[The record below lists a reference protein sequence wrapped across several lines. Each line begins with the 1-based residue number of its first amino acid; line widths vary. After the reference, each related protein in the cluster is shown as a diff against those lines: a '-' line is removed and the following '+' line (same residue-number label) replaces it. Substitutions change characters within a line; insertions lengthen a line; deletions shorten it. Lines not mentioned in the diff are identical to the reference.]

1 MKLRVF
7 SVDFTRLSSF
17 ARAIFVIQAVL
28 LGAVCP
34 SYASNNG
41 VAEVQFAEGL
51 VETLPNGDSSW
62 RKAGQGTELYAGDR
76 IRTSS
81 QAQAAIRF
89 KDGYVMRMRE
99 RTEIAVPDSGVRS
112 NPVIEVKS
120 GGAYFFSR
128 VKHSYPVVKTLHV
141 SASVR
146 GTEFTVDVNPQS
158 STLSLIA
165 GSLQLAGVEKTV
177 TPGQSVIANLGG
189 VSIVPLVS
197 FARTVQWAVPY
208 PVVVDLKSTLTSA
221 GLSFDDVARAL
232 SYESEEERERALV
245 HLNLPAPYYYL
256 ADGLGSIYAGDLD
269 KAQESLRSAL
279 TDRRTSSEAAAQ
291 IAVIRL
297 LNGDRPGAKAILR
310 QYQKAGGSS
319 SLLQA
324 RALVAQADYDLPR
337 AESLLLKAVEI
348 DSGNIT
354 SWTRLAELALGAG
367 DVDLAEDYLDRSEVT
382 GQPDSYSQV
391 MRGFIALFRHEPGK
405 AEHYFA
411 QALGDRAHV
420 AEATFGL
427 AMTAISRGN
436 LDYGREQLEKA
447 VVMAPTRSLYRSYL
461 AKAYFEQDL
470 AGVSLAELERAV
482 SLDSA
487 DPTPWLY
494 AAWAELAE
502 HKPVRALRAIDK
514 AIEKNDNRAIY
525 RSRELLDQD
534 LSAAATG
541 LGRIYGRLG
550 FDELSRI
557 AAMRSVMEDYS
568 NPSAHFLLADSYR
581 GKHLGSGTVST
592 ENVIGRLLIPS
603 NYNSARI
610 NPAGDAGLNE
620 YTTLFDRPFSD
631 LSSNVEYNSFI
642 KEVSGSVDYSTASR
656 GIAWQTGIS
665 GANRDGFREND
676 WRREYQLFHRG
687 QGDLTNKF
695 SLAWDA
701 ALTSFDQGDTAVD
714 FDPYAEDGDVESNID
729 SAFLRVGAHFS
740 PTVSSDLLAQMV
752 ASLSTNDFT
761 DDNNRE
767 RFPYGRFTSGAPVV
781 EDKPL
786 SIASL
791 VREEMSR
798 DRDLY
803 QGDVQYSLN
812 GNLLS
817 LVSGAFVR
825 TEKTKALEDGT
836 LISAGDAQALDF
848 LSGSK
853 FGSSTD
859 LDATSTNLYSY
870 LNFKPLKR
878 LQLTAGVTWTSLDMP
893 ANGENAP
900 FIEKNWSKNSVDPK
914 VGIWVEPLDGTVFRS
929 AWGKTLNRTGR
940 GGLDSLEP
948 TFVGGFNQVFD
959 GVAGSEQEFFAVG
972 LDQRLDSGTYIGT
985 SISRRKLRYD
995 ATRYFGVIET
1005 DLFSRDTVFSDQEE
1019 TLDGGADIDHAEVYF
1034 YHVLSDSFTSTL
1046 NYSWEHFEEFSPLP
1060 ETETW
1065 KLQPELRYFSETG
1078 LFAFT
1083 SGVWRVQDRSS
1094 VYSLK
1099 EQEDFWIFN
1108 FGGGYEFDNR
1118 RGAIEFAV
1126 ENILDK
1132 KFHYSPVS
1140 DEAEVFPGIGFW
1152 TRAGYRF

>member
-1 MKLRVF
+1 MKLRI
-7 SVDFTRLSSF
+7 SNADSTSLSGLL
-17 ARAIFVIQAVL
+17 RVIFVMQAL
-28 LGAVCP
+28 LIGAADL
-34 SYASNNG
+34 SYASNDG
-41 VAEVQFAEGL
+41 IAELQFAEGL
-51 VETLPNGDSSW
+51 VESISDGERAW
-62 RKAGQGTELYAGDR
+62 RQVGIGTELHAGDR

-99 RTEIAVPDSGVRS
+99 RTEISVPVSGVRS
-112 NPVIEVKS
+112 NPVIEVKD
-120 GGAYFFSR
+120 GAAYFFSR
-128 VKHSYPVVKTLHV
+128 VKRSYPVVKTMHV

-146 GTEFTVDVNPQS
+146 GTEFTVEVSPQA
-158 STLSLIA
+158 STLSLVA
-165 GSLQLAGVEKTV
+165 GSLQLAEVEKTIV
-177 TPGQSVIANLGG
+177 PGQSVIANSRG

-208 PVVVDLKSTLTSA
+208 PVVVDLETEFTTA
-221 GLSFDDVARAL
+221 GIKFDQVARAL
-232 SYESEEERERALV
+232 SYESDEQRERALLN
-245 HLNLPAPYYYL
+245 LNLPAPYYYL
-256 ADGLGSIYAGDLD
+256 ADGLSSLYAGDLD
-269 KAQESLRSAL
+269 KSQESLKSAL
-279 TDRRTSSEAAAQ
+279 ADSRTSSAAAAQ
-291 IAVIRL
+291 LAVIRL
-297 LNGDRPGAKAILR
+297 LNGDRPGAKAVLAR
-310 QYQKAGGSS
+310 YQQEDSS
-319 SLLQA
+319 ALLQA
-324 RALVAQADYDLPR
+324 RAFVAQADYDLPR
-337 AESLLLKAVEI
+337 AESLLLKSVKLGP
-348 DSGNIT
+348 GNTIA
-354 SWTRLAELALGAG
+354 WARLAELALGAG
-367 DVDLAEDYLDRSEVT
+367 DADLAEDYLDRAQVS
-382 GQPDSYSQV
+382 GQSDAYSQV
-391 MRGFIALFRHEPGK
+391 MRGFIALFRHEPAK
-405 AEHYFA
+405 ADRYFA

-427 AMTAISRGN
+427 AMSEISRGN
-436 LDYGREQLEKA
+436 LEHGREQLEKA

-470 AGVSLAELERAV
+470 AKVSLAELERAAT
-482 SLDSA
+482 LDSA

-494 AAWAELAE
+494 AAWVELAD

-557 AAMRSVMEDYS
+557 AAMRSIMEDYS

-592 ENVIGRLLIPS
+592 ENVIGRLLIPA

-610 NPAGDAGLNE
+610 NPAGEAGLNE

-631 LSSNVEYNSFI
+631 LSTSVEYNSFT
-642 KEVSGSVDYSTASR
+642 KGVAGSVDYSTASR
-656 GIAWQTGIS
+656 GIAWQTGVS

-676 WRREYQLFHRG
+676 WRREYQFFHRG
-687 QGDLTNKF
+687 QGDVTNKV

-714 FDPYAEDGDVESNID
+714 YDPYAEDGDVESNID

-740 PTVSSDLLAQMV
+740 PTVSSDILAQIV
-752 ASLSTNDFT
+752 ASMSANDLT

-781 EDKPL
+781 DDSPL
-786 SIASL
+786 SISSL

-803 QGDVQYSLN
+803 QGDLQYSLN

-817 LVSGAFVR
+817 LVSGAFIR
-825 TEKTKALEDGT
+825 SEKTTALEDGT
-836 LISAGDAQALDF
+836 LSSVGDSQALDF
-848 LSGSK
+848 LSGRK
-853 FGSSTD
+853 FGSATD

-870 LNFKPLKR
+870 LTFKPVKR
-878 LQLTAGVTWTSLDMP
+878 FQMTAGATWTSLDMP

-900 FIEKNWSKNSVDPK
+900 FIEENWSKDSLDPK
-914 VGIWVEPLDGTVFRS
+914 VGAWIEPLDGTVLRA
-929 AWGKTLNRTGR
+929 AWGRSLNRTGR

-972 LDQRLDSGTYIGT
+972 LDQRLGSGTYIGT
-985 SISRRKLRYD
+985 SVSRRKLRYD

-1005 DLFSRDTVFSDQEE
+1005 DLFSKDTAFAIQEE
-1019 TLDGGADIDHAEVYF
+1019 VLAGGADIDHAEAYL
-1034 YHVLSDSFTSTL
+1034 YHVLSDSFTSAL
-1046 NYSWEHFEEFSPLP
+1046 NYSWEHFEEFAPLP

-1065 KLQPELRYFSETG
+1065 RLQPVLRYFSECG

-1083 SGVWRVQDRSS
+1083 NGVWRVQDRSS
-1094 VYSLK
+1094 IYSLK
-1099 EQEDFWIFN
+1099 EKENFWIFN
-1108 FGGGYEFDNR
+1108 LGGGYEFDNR
-1118 RGAIEFAV
+1118 KGAIEFSV
-1126 ENILDK
+1126 ENIFDK
-1132 KFHYSPVS
+1132 KFYYSPVS
-1140 DEAEVFPGIGFW
+1140 DEAEVFPGVGFW